1 MAWYYTLSVRRRKE
15 SVFSMR
21 LVLDVENT
29 ITKRDNKN
37 ILDPFEPG
45 LELVQVGMQ
54 NVDNVEETHLFT
66 LNHLEDQDIG
76 GSRARNIQI
85 ILDNTTLL
93 IMHNA
98 QHDLMWLWES
108 GFKYD
113 GDIYDTMLAEYLLL
127 RGQKDAISLEA
138 CAERRQ
144 LNYQKQDTLK
154 EYYKKGWN
162 TNEIPLQELLFY
174 LRSDLN
180 ITRELF
186 FALEQEYA
194 KPEAE
199 SLHRVKDITFR
210 TCKALTR
217 MYMSGIRVDRTALQ
231 QVRIEFEK
239 EKAEIEDRLQR
250 KTRDLMGD
258 TPINLNSPEQVSQV
272 IFSRRVHDKKEWAD
286 LFEYTETQQE
296 FRDAIDANSSI
307 IRKTKASKCFN
318 CNGRGL
324 VHKKRKDGTYYKLP
338 NKCKDCEGRG
348 YLLTETKEVAGLCFS
363 APNKKWISANGFST
377 SKGNLDSLITTA
389 TNNNMQLALSFL
401 TDLKRLSAISSYLS
415 SFVDG
420 IEMHTKPNGILH
432 VSLTQHITSTGRFSG
447 RNPNMQNMPRGG
459 TFPVKRVFI
468 SRWEGGQI
476 MECDFAQ
483 LEFRVAAF
491 LSQDS
496 TAMQEIETGFDV
508 HSYTAQVISNAGQ
521 PTERQAAKEHTFA
534 PLFGA
539 TGYGRTKAVA
549 AYYQHF
555 TDKYKGV
562 AKWHKNLGDEAV
574 RFLKITNVSGRQY
587 AFPEVTRRRNGSVSH
602 FTMIKNYPVQGFA
615 TGDIVPVV
623 LLEFEKMLKPLQSCL
638 VNTVHDSMV
647 IDVHPDEVKKVLT
660 IVDIINRN
668 LNCVIKDAYDVEMN
682 VPLLLEAKIGNNWL
696 DTVDI

>member
-1 MAWYYTLSVRRRKE
+1 
-15 SVFSMR
+15 MR

-29 ITKRDNKN
+29 ITKRQGKN

-45 LELVQVGMQ
+45 LELVQVGVQ
-54 NVDNVEETHLFT
+54 NVDNVDETHLFT
-66 LNHLEDQDIG
+66 LNHKEDQDIG
-76 GSRARNIQI
+76 GSRAKNIQI
-85 ILDNTTLL
+85 LLDNTTLL

-113 GDIYDTMLAEYLLL
+113 GDIYDTMLAEYLLQ
-127 RGQKDAISLEA
+127 RGQKEPLSLEA
-138 CAERRQ
+138 CAERRD
-144 LNYQKQDTLK
+144 LKYQKQDTLK
-154 EYYKKGWN
+154 EYYKKGYN

-174 LRSDLN
+174 LRSDLD

-186 FALEQEYA
+186 LALEQDYA
-194 KPEAE
+194 QPESE
-199 SLHRVKDITFR
+199 SLHRVKGITFC

-250 KTRDLMGD
+250 KTRELMGD
-258 TPINLNSPEQVSQV
+258 TPINLNSPEQTSQV
-272 IFSRRVHDKKEWAD
+272 IFSRRVHNKKEWAD
-286 LFEYTETQQE
+286 LFDYTKTKEE
-296 FRDAIDANSSI
+296 FKEAVKANSSLI
-307 IRKTKASKCFN
+307 KKTKASTCTN
-318 CNGRGL
+318 CNGGGK
-324 VHKKRKDGTYYKLP
+324 VWKTRKDGTLYKIP
-338 NKCKDCEGRG
+338 NICKKCEGKG
-348 YLLTETKEVAGLCFS
+348 YQLKETNQLAGLCFS

-377 SKGNLDSLITTA
+377 SKGNLESLMATA
-389 TNNNMQLALSFL
+389 TSKRMDSALDFL

-420 IEMHTKPNGILH
+420 IDIFTKPEGFLH
-432 VSLTQHITSTGRFSG
+432 VNLTQHITSTGRFSG

-459 TFPVKRVFI
+459 TFPVKRVFV
-468 SRWEGGQI
+468 SRWKGGQI

-508 HSYTAQVISNAGQ
+508 HSYTAKVISDAGQ
-521 PTERQAAKEHTFA
+521 PTARQAAKEHTFA

-539 TGYGRTKAVA
+539 TGYGRSKAVA
-549 AYYQHF
+549 AYYEHF
-555 TDKYKGV
+555 TQKYKGV
-562 AKWHKNLGDEAV
+562 AKWHKELGKEAL
-574 RFLKITNVSGRQY
+574 RLFKIINKSGRQY
-587 AFPEVTRRRNGSVSH
+587 AFPDVVRKDNGSVSH

-623 LLEFEKMLKPLQSCL
+623 LLEFDRLLEPLKSCL

-647 IDVHPDEVKKVLT
+647 IDVHPDEVQKVLA
-660 IVDIINRN
+660 IVETVNSN
-668 LNCVIKDAYDVEMN
+668 LNCIIKDAYDVEMN
-682 VPLLLEAKIGNNWL
+682 VPLLLEAKIGKNWL
-696 DTVDI
+696 DTVDV

>member
-1 MAWYYTLSVRRRKE
+1 
-15 SVFSMR
+15 MR
-21 LVLDVENT
+21 LILDVENT
-29 ITKRDNKN
+29 ITKREKKN

-45 LELVQVGMQ
+45 LELVQVGVQ
-54 NVDNVEETHLFT
+54 NVDNIDETHLFT
-66 LNHLEDQDIG
+66 LNHKETQDVG
-76 GSRARNIQI
+76 GTKAKNIQTV
-85 ILDNTTLL
+85 LDNTTLL

-113 GDIYDTMLAEYLLL
+113 GDIYDTMLAEYLLQ
-127 RGQKDAISLEA
+127 RGQKEPISLEA

-154 EYYKKGWN
+154 EYYKKGYN

-174 LRSDLN
+174 LRSDLD

-186 FALEQEYA
+186 LALDQDYSQ
-194 KPEAE
+194 PESE
-199 SLHRVKDITFR
+199 SLHKVRDLTFR

-217 MYMSGIRVDRTALQ
+217 MYMSGIRVDRDALQ
-231 QVRIEFEK
+231 EVRLEFEK
-239 EKAEIEDRLQR
+239 EKTEIEDRLQR

-258 TPINLNSPEQVSQV
+258 TPINLNSPEQASQV
-272 IFSRRVHDKKEWAD
+272 IFSRRVNNKKEWAD
-286 LFEYTETQQE
+286 LFDYTETQQE
-296 FRDAIDANSSI
+296 FREAIEANSSI
-307 IRKTKASKCFN
+307 IRKTKASTCPE

-324 VHKKRKDGTYYKLP
+324 VHKLRKDGTLYKLP
-338 NKCKDCEGRG
+338 TKCKPCDSRG
-348 YLLTETKEVAGLCFS
+348 YLLTKTKEVAGLCFS
-363 APNKKWISANGFST
+363 APSKKWISANGFST
-377 SKGNLDSLITTA
+377 SKGNLESLMATA
-389 TNNNMQLALSFL
+389 TSNGMESALDFL

-420 IEMHTKPNGILH
+420 IDIYTKPNGFLH
-432 VSLTQHITSTGRFSG
+432 VNLTQSITSTGRFSG

-496 TAMQEIETGFDV
+496 TAMQEIDTGFDV
-508 HSYTAQVISNAGQ
+508 HSYTAKVISDAGQ
-521 PTERQAAKEHTFA
+521 PTARQAAKEHTFA

-539 TGYGRTKAVA
+539 TGYGRSKAVA
-549 AYYQHF
+549 AYYKHF
-555 TDKYKGV
+555 NEKYTGV
-562 AKWHKNLGDEAV
+562 TKWHKKLGDEAM

-587 AFPEVTRRRNGSVSH
+587 AFPDVTRRSNGNVSH

-623 LLEFEKMLKPLQSCL
+623 LLEFEQLLKPLQSCL

-647 IDVHPDEVKKVLT
+647 IDVHPDEVTEVLGVVET
-660 IVDIINRN
+660 INTN

-682 VPLLLEAKIGNNWL
+682 VPLLLEAKIGKNWL
-696 DTVDI
+696 DTVDV

>member
-1 MAWYYTLSVRRRKE
+1 
-15 SVFSMR
+15 MR

-29 ITKRDNKN
+29 ITKRDGKN

-45 LELVQVGMQ
+45 LELVQVGVQ
-54 NVDNVEETHLFT
+54 NVDNVDETHLFT
-66 LNHLEDQDIG
+66 LNHNEDQDVG
-76 GSRARNIQI
+76 GSRVRNIQI
-85 ILDNTTLL
+85 LLDNTTLL

-154 EYYKKGWN
+154 EYYKKGYN

-186 FALEQEYA
+186 FALEQDYA
-194 KPEAE
+194 KPESE
-199 SLHRVKDITFR
+199 SLHNVRDITFR

-217 MYMSGIRVDRTALQ
+217 MYMSGICVDRTALQ
-231 QVRIEFEK
+231 KVRHEFEQ

-250 KTRDLMGD
+250 KTRELMGD

-272 IFSRRVHDKKEWAD
+272 IFSRKPLDKAEWVKVFDYDDSGDYKAVAHSKCKDKFNKIVASNTRVIK
-286 LFEYTETQQE
+286 
-296 FRDAIDANSSI
+296 
-307 IRKTKASKCFN
+307 KTKAYTCHT
-318 CNGRGL
+318 CNGKGKKY
-324 VHKKRKDGTYYKLP
+324 KKRKDGTFYKIP
-338 NKCKDCEGRG
+338 NKCKDCDAKG
-348 YLLTETKEVAGLCFS
+348 YRLSETKETAGLMFNPPS
-363 APNKKWISANGFST
+363 KKWVSANGFST
-377 SKGNLDSLITTA
+377 SKNNLEMLMATA
-389 TNNNMQLALSFL
+389 TSNGMESAVSFL
-401 TDLKRLSAISSYLS
+401 SDLKRLSAISSYLS

-420 IEMHTKPNGILH
+420 IDIFTKPNGFLH
-432 VSLTQHITSTGRFSG
+432 VNLTQSVTSTGRFSG

-508 HSYTAQVISNAGQ
+508 HSYTAKVISDAGQ

-539 TGYGRTKAVA
+539 TGYGRPKAVA
-549 AYYQHF
+549 AYYEHF
-555 TDKYKGV
+555 TKKYKGV
-562 AKWHKNLGDEAV
+562 AKWHKKLGDEAV

-587 AFPEVTRRRNGSVSH
+587 AFPDVSRRESGSVTH

-623 LLEFEKMLKPLQSCL
+623 LLEFEKMLEPLQSCL

-660 IVDIINRN
+660 IVEIINAN
-668 LNCVIKDAYDVEMN
+668 LNCVIKDAYDIEMN

-696 DTVDI
+696 DTVDV

>member
-1 MAWYYTLSVRRRKE
+1 
-15 SVFSMR
+15 MR
-21 LVLDVENT
+21 LVVDVENT
-29 ITKRDNKN
+29 ITKREKKN

-54 NVDNVEETHLFT
+54 NVDNTDETYLFT
-66 LNHLEDQDIG
+66 LNHKEDQDVG
-76 GSRARNIQI
+76 GSRAMNIQL

-113 GDIYDTMLAEYLLL
+113 GDIYDTMLAEYLLQ
-127 RGQKDAISLEA
+127 RGQKAPISLEA
-138 CAERRQ
+138 CAERRN

-154 EYYKKGWN
+154 EYYKKGYN

-174 LRSDLN
+174 LRSDLD
-180 ITRELF
+180 ITRELY
-186 FALEQEYA
+186 FALEQDYA
-194 KPEAE
+194 QPEAE

-231 QVRIEFEK
+231 QVRLEFEK

-250 KTRDLMGD
+250 KTRKLMGD

-272 IFSRRVHDKKEWAD
+272 IFSRRVHNKKEWAD
-286 LFEYTETQQE
+286 LFDYTETQQE
-296 FRDAIDANSSI
+296 FKQAIEANSSI
-307 IRKTKASKCFN
+307 VRKTKASTCPE

-324 VHKKRKDGTYYKLP
+324 VHKLRKDGTLYKLP
-338 NKCKDCEGRG
+338 TKCKPCDSRG
-348 YLLTETKEVAGLCFS
+348 YLLTKTKEVAGLCFS
-363 APNKKWISANGFST
+363 APSKKWISANGFST
-377 SKGNLDSLITTA
+377 SKGNLESLMATA
-389 TNNNMQLALSFL
+389 TSNGMESALDFL

-420 IEMHTKPNGILH
+420 IDIYTKPDGFLH
-432 VSLTQHITSTGRFSG
+432 VNLTQSVTSTGRFSG

-496 TAMQEIETGFDV
+496 TAMQEIDTGFDV
-508 HSYTAQVISNAGQ
+508 HSYTAKVISDAGQ
-521 PTERQAAKEHTFA
+521 PTARQAAKEHTFA

-539 TGYGRTKAVA
+539 TGYGRSKAVA
-549 AYYQHF
+549 AYYKHF
-555 TDKYKGV
+555 NEKYKGV
-562 AKWHKNLGDEAV
+562 AKWHKKLGDEAM

-587 AFPEVTRRRNGSVSH
+587 AFPDVTRRSNGNVSH

-623 LLEFEKMLKPLQSCL
+623 LLEFERLLEPLHSCL

-660 IVDIINRN
+660 IVDTINSN

-682 VPLLLEAKIGNNWL
+682 VPLLLEAKIGKNWL
-696 DTVDI
+696 DTVDV

>member
-1 MAWYYTLSVRRRKE
+1 
-15 SVFSMR
+15 MR

-29 ITKRDNKN
+29 ITKREKKN

-54 NVDNVEETHLFT
+54 NVDNPDETYLFT
-66 LNHLEDQDIG
+66 LNHKEDQDVG
-76 GSRARNIQI
+76 GSRATSIQI

-113 GDIYDTMLAEYLLL
+113 GDIYDTMLAEYLLQ
-127 RGQKDAISLEA
+127 RGQKEPISLEA
-138 CAERRQ
+138 CAERRN

-154 EYYKKGWN
+154 EYYKKGYN

-180 ITRELF
+180 ITRELYL
-186 FALEQEYA
+186 ALEQEYA

-199 SLHRVKDITFR
+199 SLHRIRSVTFR

-217 MYMSGIRVDRTALQ
+217 MYMSGIRVDRSALQ
-231 QVRIEFEK
+231 QVRLEFEK

-250 KTRDLMGD
+250 KTRKLMGD

-272 IFSRRVHDKKEWAD
+272 IFSRRVHNKKEWAD
-286 LFEYTETQQE
+286 LFDYTETQQE
-296 FRDAIDANSSI
+296 FREAIEANSTI
-307 IRKTKASKCFN
+307 VRKTKASTCPD

-324 VHKKRKDGTYYKLP
+324 VHKLRKDGTLYKLP
-338 NKCKDCEGRG
+338 TKCKPCDSRG
-348 YLLTETKEVAGLCFS
+348 YLLTKTKEVAGLCFS
-363 APNKKWISANGFST
+363 APSKKWISANGFST
-377 SKGNLDSLITTA
+377 SKGNLESLMATA
-389 TNNNMQLALSFL
+389 TSNGMESALDFL

-420 IEMHTKPNGILH
+420 IDIYTKPDGFLH
-432 VSLTQHITSTGRFSG
+432 VNLTQSGTSTGRFSG

-496 TAMQEIETGFDV
+496 TAMQEIDTGFDV
-508 HSYTAQVISNAGQ
+508 HSYTAKVISDAGQ
-521 PTERQAAKEHTFA
+521 PTGRQAAKEHTFA

-539 TGYGRTKAVA
+539 TGYGRSKAVA
-549 AYYQHF
+549 AYYKHF
-555 TDKYKGV
+555 NEKYKGV
-562 AKWHKNLGDEAV
+562 AKWHKKLGDEAM

-587 AFPEVTRRRNGSVSH
+587 AFPDVTRRSNGNVSH

-623 LLEFEKMLKPLQSCL
+623 LLEFERLLEPLHSCL

-647 IDVHPDEVKKVLT
+647 VDVHPDEVKKVLT
-660 IVDIINRN
+660 IVDTINSN

-682 VPLLLEAKIGNNWL
+682 VPLLLEAKIGKNWL
-696 DTVDI
+696 DTVDV